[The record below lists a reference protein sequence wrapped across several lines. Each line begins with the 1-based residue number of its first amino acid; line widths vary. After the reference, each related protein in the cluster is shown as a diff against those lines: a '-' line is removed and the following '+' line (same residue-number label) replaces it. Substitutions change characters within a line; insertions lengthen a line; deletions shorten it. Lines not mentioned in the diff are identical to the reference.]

1 MGSEQIR
8 YGEEVDAGEGLR
20 GTESSQT
27 EEPEQ
32 ERNLRKRGWGG
43 KRRPTRVLYPR
54 DWERKVFPVRSG
66 QLCLMLLRDQIR
78 WGQGRIPWLWQHES
92 HWWTWLGQCPW
103 SRGERARPCS
113 ENLSKRNWEGSRM
126 RCGIRRLRQRLLD
139 IPNNYSLP
147 FSSA

>member
-43 KRRPTRVLYPR
+43 QEET
-54 DWERKVFPVRSG
+54 
-66 QLCLMLLRDQIR
+66 
-78 WGQGRIPWLWQHES
+78 HES
-92 HWWTWLGQCPW
+92 AVSQKLRKESVSSKEW
-103 SRGERARPCS
+103 SAVF
-113 ENLSKRNWEGSRM
+113 
-126 RCGIRRLRQRLLD
+126 D
-139 IPNNYSLP
+139 
-147 FSSA
+147 AT

>member
-43 KRRPTRVLYPR
+43 
-54 DWERKVFPVRSG
+54 
-66 QLCLMLLRDQIR
+66 
-78 WGQGRIPWLWQHES
+78 GRQEETHES
-92 HWWTWLGQCPW
+92 AVSQ
-103 SRGERARPCS
+103 
-113 ENLSKRNWEGSRM
+113 
-126 RCGIRRLRQRLLD
+126 RLRKE
-139 IPNNYSLP
+139 SV
-147 FSSA
+147 SSKEWSAVFDAT

>member
-43 KRRPTRVLYPR
+43 ARGDPR
-54 DWERKVFPVRSG
+54 E
-66 QLCLMLLRDQIR
+66 CC
-78 WGQGRIPWLWQHES
+78 IPETEKGKCFQ
-92 HWWTWLGQCPW
+92 
-103 SRGERARPCS
+103 
-113 ENLSKRNWEGSRM
+113 
-126 RCGIRRLRQRLLD
+126 
-139 IPNNYSLP
+139 
-147 FSSA
+147 